1 METLI
6 GTAQPTTT
14 AASTTA
20 TTGTPAAA
28 AGPCT
33 VLGSDVLYS
42 SEHFDDV
49 LATAHSL
56 LSSCPQQSVFWTTY
70 HERSAGRT
78 LRPLLLK
85 WGLQAHT
92 VPLDS
97 FCPQYCLDRPQYSS
111 IVMIVIQFAQ
121 QQQKA
126 TGASSS
132 AAEIAAAAAA
142 V

>member
-1 METLI
+1 MEALI
-6 GTAQPTTT
+6 GTSHPTTT

-20 TTGTPAAA
+20 TAA
-28 AGPCT
+28 PCI

-49 LATAHSL
+49 LATAHLL
-56 LSSCPQQSVFWTTY
+56 LSSCPQKSVFWTTY

-92 VPLDS
+92 VALDS

-121 QQQKA
+121 QQQEA
-126 TGASSS
+126 TVASGVGAAASS
-132 AAEIAAAAAA
+132 ATAA